1 MACDIR
7 VASETAKFGITETLI
22 GIIPGPG
29 GIQRLSRLVGKGR
42 AKELI
47 FTVRRIDVGEAGEI
61 GLVEYVMTA
70 QSLLK
75 KASDIANQI
84 VQNGSITVTRVKF
97 SIDKRGDV
105 DLSNQLAIEQNVYEL
120 IIPTKERL
128 EGL

>member
-1 MACDIR
+1 
-7 VASETAKFGITETLI
+7 
-22 GIIPGPG
+22 
-29 GIQRLSRLVGKGR
+29 
-42 AKELI
+42 
-47 FTVRRIDVGEAGEI
+47 
-61 GLVEYVMTA
+61 MTA

-84 VQNGSITVTRVKF
+84 VQNGSITVTQVKF
-97 SIDKRGDV
+97 SIDKRVDV

>member
-1 MACDIR
+1 M
-7 VASETAKFGITETLI
+7 
-22 GIIPGPG
+22 
-29 GIQRLSRLVGKGR
+29 
-42 AKELI
+42 I

-84 VQNGSITVTRVKF
+84 VQNGSITVTQVKF
-97 SIDKRGDV
+97 SIDKRVDV